1 MTLDTLR
8 AVGVTAEHRVGPD
21 GGHSWTV
28 SRGAIRPSRVVVE
41 PDLSNAGPFLAAAVA
56 TGGTVAVADWPELT
70 TQPGDAYRDLLSRMG
85 AKVWREGETVCV
97 RGGGAIHGIDVHMSA
112 PGEPVATI
120 SATAAVADSPP
131 RLRGVGHLRGDAN
144 AHVQAAWT
152 T

>member
-85 AKVWREGETVCV
+85 AKVWRGGETVCV
-97 RGGGAIHGIDVHMSA
+97 RGGGAIHGSDGDRSA
-112 PGEPVATI
+112 KGGAVPNVAR
-120 SATAAVADSPP
+120 VPRRGDSPAP
-131 RLRGVGHLRGDAN
+131 PPGGG
-144 AHVQAAWT
+144 
-152 T
+152 

>member
-1 MTLDTLR
+1 MQLEADLELHHVGPVLPSLPHIDMTLDTLR

-85 AKVWREGETVCV
+85 AKVWRERSEEHTSELQS
-97 RGGGAIHGIDVHMSA
+97 R
-112 PGEPVATI
+112 
-120 SATAAVADSPP
+120 
-131 RLRGVGHLRGDAN
+131 GHL
-144 AHVQAAWT
+144 VC
-152 T
+152 